1 MAEFV
6 RNAVTINITNMLRKK
21 PQWRWPF
28 SNPVGLVK
36 LQKKLFGKNKTTSKF
51 SWKLAGRI
59 ALWGLASVVLIVIF
73 LFAWFAKD
81 LPTPGKIRNLV
92 SVSSTRLY
100 DRNLQP
106 LYTISGEKKRITIEA
121 KDIPDS
127 VKQATVAIE
136 DKRFYKHPGVDIKG
150 IFRSIFVDIVRKDK
164 AQGGSTITQ
173 QFVRAAVLGDS
184 KKTLVRKI
192 KEAILAIELEALYS
206 KDEILVM
213 YLNEIP
219 YGGNNYGIEA
229 AARAFFG
236 KPAKDLTLIEAA
248 TLAALPQA
256 PTTLSPYGTKTDRLI
271 ARRNTTL
278 DIMAEL
284 GNISTEQ
291 AAEAKKVELAVK
303 PKGESITAPHF
314 VLFVKDWLVEYFA
327 KELGDRQLA
336 EQKVEEGG
344 YSVVTTLDLDKQK
357 IAEEILT
364 KSITSTL
371 KKAGATNAGLV
382 SIDPKRGEILSMVGS
397 VDYFNKD
404 FGAYNIATALRQPGS
419 SFKPLVYA
427 AAFKDKYN
435 PATVLF
441 DLRTDFGNY
450 TPDNFDGG
458 FRGPITIRQ
467 ALGNSLNIPAVKT
480 LALIGTDKALETAHD
495 LGITT
500 LNDKDRYG
508 LSLVL
513 GGGEVKL
520 VDMATAY
527 GVFANKGTLMP
538 TTPILKIT
546 DGKGKEIYNHENPTD
561 SRQVLDPQIA
571 YQITNILSDTEAKK
585 PVFGRL
591 LNVLTIPGRPAA
603 SKTGTTNSNRDA
615 WTIGFTPQISTAV
628 WAGNNDNSSMNAGGS
643 SVAAPIWAEYMRR
656 IHEKLPIEQ
665 FERPPGI
672 QEVTVDRLSNK
683 LPVDGSEPIKD
694 IFASWQVPTEQDNVH
709 LRLRVCREN
718 GLRADD
724 NIPDELTETRTYTNI
739 HSEMPTKPN
748 WEGPVLAWAAAN
760 GLNNKPPTEKCTSD
774 ASTKPQVTIT
784 APANQS
790 TVSDT
795 FTISANATAP
805 SGIRSVEFSIDGI
818 SIGTTTNSPYET
830 TYNSASLSNGSH
842 TITAT
847 ATSNAGSVN
856 TDQISF
862 TVNSDTAPPGNIT
875 AFKGVP
881 GSAKVSLSWFD
892 PDPTNPNNSDL
903 KLIRIYVYIN
913 STSLLIRTVEV
924 TPGTQSVVVSG
935 LARVGHKFTAKSVD
949 DNSNE
954 SSGVSVVYTPL

>member
-1 MAEFV
+1 M
-6 RNAVTINITNMLRKK
+6 KK
-21 PQWRWPF
+21 RSPKWRLPF

-36 LQKKLFGKNKTTSKF
+36 LQKKLFGKTKDTKF
-51 SWKLAGRI
+51 SWKLVGRI
-59 ALWGLASVVLIVIF
+59 ALWTLAALVLIIIF

-106 LYTISGEKKRITIEA
+106 LYTISGEKKRIIIDA
-121 KDIPDS
+121 KDIPET

-136 DKRFYKHPGVDIKG
+136 DKRFYRHPGVDIKG
-150 IFRSIFVDIVRKDK
+150 ILRSIFVDIVRQDK

-184 KKTLVRKI
+184 KKTFVRKI

-206 KDEILVM
+206 KEEILTM

-229 AARAFFG
+229 AARAFYG
-236 KPAKDLTLIEAA
+236 KPAKELTLVEAA
-248 TLAALPQA
+248 TLASLPQA
-256 PTTLSPYGTKTDRLI
+256 PSTLSPYGPNTERLI
-271 ARRNTTL
+271 GRRNITL
-278 DIMAEL
+278 DIMTEL
-284 GNISTEQ
+284 GNITAEQ
-291 AAEAKKVELAVK
+291 AAEAKGVQLVVK

-314 VLFVKDWLVEYFA
+314 VLFVKDWLVEYFT
-327 KELGDRQLA
+327 KELGDAQLA

-344 YSVVTTLDLDKQK
+344 FSVVTTLDLEKQK
-357 IAEEILT
+357 IAEEVVT
-364 KSITSTL
+364 KSAETTL
-371 KKAGATNAGLV
+371 KRAGATNAGLV

-397 VDYFNKD
+397 VDYFNQD

-427 AAFKDKYN
+427 ASFKDKYN
-435 PATVLF
+435 PATVLY

-450 TPDNFDGG
+450 VPDNFDGA

-467 ALGNSLNIPAVKT
+467 ALGNSLNIPAVKA
-480 LALIGTDKALETAHD
+480 LALTGTDKALETAHD

-500 LNDKDRYG
+500 LQDKDRYG

-520 VDMATAY
+520 LDMATAY

-561 SRQVLDPQIA
+561 GRQVLDPQIA
-571 YQITNILSDTEAKK
+571 YQITHMLSDTEAKK

-591 LNVLTIPGRPAA
+591 LNVLTVPGRPAA

-615 WTIGFTPQISTAV
+615 WTIGYTPQVVTAV

-643 SVAAPIWAEYMRR
+643 SVAAPIWAEFMRR
-656 IHEKLPIEQ
+656 IHEKQPIEQ
-665 FERPPGI
+665 FERPAGI

-694 IFASWQVPTEQDNVH
+694 IFASWQVPTERDNVH
-709 LRLRVCREN
+709 VRLRVCREN

-724 NIPDELTETRTYTNI
+724 DIPEELTEMRTYTNI
-739 HSEMPTKPN
+739 HSEMPSKPA
-748 WEGPVLAWAAAN
+748 WEGPVLAWAASV
-760 GLNNKPPTEKCTSD
+760 GLNNKPPTERCTID
-774 ASTKPQVTIT
+774 TSTAPQVSISSPSNNSSVTG
-784 APANQS
+784 
-790 TVSDT
+790 T
-795 FTISANATAP
+795 FEISASAFAP

-818 SIGTTTNSPYET
+818 SIATITDSPYET
-830 TYNSASLSNGSH
+830 SYNSDQLSNGSH
-842 TITAT
+842 TLTAT
-847 ATSNAGSVN
+847 ATSNAGAVSTTQV
-856 TDQISF
+856 TFS
-862 TVNSDTAPPGNIT
+862 VNSDSSAPGNIST
-875 AFKGVP
+875 YRGVP
-881 GSAKVSLSWFD
+881 GPGSGRVTLSWV
-892 PDPTNPNNSDL
+892 NPSDEDFT
-903 KLIRIYVYIN
+903 KVRIYVYTNAN
-913 STSLLIRTVEV
+913 SSLVRTVEIDK
-924 TPGTQSVVVSG
+924 PGQTALIGSLTKV
-935 LARVGHKFTAKSVD
+935 AHRFTAKSVD
-949 DNSNE
+949 ANGNE
-954 SSGVSVVYTPL
+954 SSGVSVVVTPA